1 MIRSKT
7 QGVLAPKGFKVGNN
21 ISITYSIN
29 YGSNEIFPSG
39 LKNGTHQLDGCFSEH
54 R

>member
-1 MIRSKT
+1 MIRNQT
-7 QGVLAPKGFKVGNN
+7 QGVLALKGLTVGNN
-21 ISITYSIN
+21 ISIAYNID

-39 LKNGTHQLDGCFSEH
+39 LKKGTHQLDGCFSEH